1 MSLKKGL
8 KIGLKMGDLYV
19 QVGAMYGEIDRPG
32 AKGGTHTK
40 TSHDRL
46 GVLSM

>member
-8 KIGLKMGDLYV
+8 KIGLKMGDV